1 MADYQFTVIV
11 ERDEDGLFVVSVP
24 ALPGCHT
31 QGETYDESL
40 KNIREAI
47 RLYIDALRDLGE
59 PIPVEVG
66 TTKVRVIA

>member
-1 MADYQFTVIV
+1 MADYKFTVVV
-11 ERDEDGLFVVSVP
+11 ERDEDGVFVVSVP

-31 QGETYDESL
+31 QGETYKKALENVRD
-40 KNIREAI
+40 AI

-66 TTKVRVIA
+66 IEKVRVVA

>member
-1 MADYQFTVIV
+1 MADYQFTVVI
-11 ERDEDGLFVVSVP
+11 ERDEDGMYVVSVP

-31 QGETYDESL
+31 QGGSREEAL
-40 KNIREAI
+40 ENIREAI

-66 TTKVRVIA
+66 LEKVRVVA